1 MNRKKY
7 FALLSAVLIVTSV
20 PIPSYGAWMQ
30 KENHWIYEENQIYEK
45 SSWKLIGGA
54 WYYFDDTG
62 YMATGWRL
70 IDGKWYFLN
79 PVSDG
84 TKGKMLIGWQWIDG
98 RCYYLAERSVNNH
111 SEGAMYLSEKSPDGY
126 LVDSSGAWTDEN
138 GTVQYVPGKGIQ
150 TVIVK
155 KAASSSKFSGGGSG
169 GSGSGSRGSN
179 AEPDKGTMTDRDSKD
194 PAPGEGEAENEPEIT
209 ELEEPSEGIREPEVE
224 GKQCSYTV
232 RYMDVKDKTILQAI
246 AGVGVEGRTI
256 AIIQPVIDGYE
267 LCEGQKESFKL
278 SSDHMVLSIYYE
290 RKSVTSPSE
299 ARKVDWNLYFVERE
313 NHGNEILKTQQGRTE
328 EGKSLVIDFP
338 ETILGADRYYY
349 HSLVSSP
356 WSVIVSGNGTQKYFI
371 EFERGDRLPEEADPD
386 QEAKDRLKRWLEI
399 AKDADIRL
407 SGREPSDQ
415 QIITTSIEES
425 NDRLL
430 NLVSMTDGT
439 ERKEVY
445 LIAKKHV
452 PNTVIISRTF
462 RNVKN
467 LSDLIMDE
475 FTLANEKYTIM
486 RVGFERSY
494 DENSCN
500 HDYQVTDKVNTTCM
514 SNGHEMVLC
523 RKCGKEEIVILPA
536 AGHVDA
542 DHDGICDICYKSA
555 SEMPEPV
562 HYRIGD
568 VQARIFESMIYLFRC
583 IDEDYEDAMGNSQR
597 TALFLCD
604 SVIRSDVDGAA
615 KKLSFGFNNN
625 YKNSYIREWLLDH
638 ASDVFTHE
646 TYIGITRSYIGTTWK
661 GSYEQ
666 LDDNSLMA
674 RKEVFQFLQDKVF
687 ILSVD
692 EALKYRDVLWKFYGS
707 DTNNPES
714 QVSVYSKG
722 YYLRTPQDVGLE
734 DFLYGEGIYAVSLVD
749 GNIQPV
755 NVKETGFGIRP
766 AMAVLQG

>member
-1 MNRKKY
+1 M
-7 FALLSAVLIVTSV
+7 VTSV
-20 PIPSYGAWMQ
+20 PIPSYGAWLQ

-328 EGKSLVIDFP
+328 EGKSLIIDFP

-452 PNTVIISRTF
+452 PNTVIISRRF
-462 RNVKN
+462 RK
-467 LSDLIMDE
+467 
-475 FTLANEKYTIM
+475 
-486 RVGFERSY
+486 
-494 DENSCN
+494 
-500 HDYQVTDKVNTTCM
+500 
-514 SNGHEMVLC
+514 
-523 RKCGKEEIVILPA
+523 
-536 AGHVDA
+536 
-542 DHDGICDICYKSA
+542 
-555 SEMPEPV
+555 
-562 HYRIGD
+562 
-568 VQARIFESMIYLFRC
+568 
-583 IDEDYEDAMGNSQR
+583 
-597 TALFLCD
+597 
-604 SVIRSDVDGAA
+604 
-615 KKLSFGFNNN
+615 
-625 YKNSYIREWLLDH
+625 
-638 ASDVFTHE
+638 
-646 TYIGITRSYIGTTWK
+646 
-661 GSYEQ
+661 
-666 LDDNSLMA
+666 
-674 RKEVFQFLQDKVF
+674 
-687 ILSVD
+687 
-692 EALKYRDVLWKFYGS
+692 
-707 DTNNPES
+707 
-714 QVSVYSKG
+714 
-722 YYLRTPQDVGLE
+722 
-734 DFLYGEGIYAVSLVD
+734 
-749 GNIQPV
+749 
-755 NVKETGFGIRP
+755 
-766 AMAVLQG
+766 

>member
-1 MNRKKY
+1 
-7 FALLSAVLIVTSV
+7 
-20 PIPSYGAWMQ
+20 
-30 KENHWIYEENQIYEK
+30 
-45 SSWKLIGGA
+45 
-54 WYYFDDTG
+54 
-62 YMATGWRL
+62 
-70 IDGKWYFLN
+70 
-79 PVSDG
+79 
-84 TKGKMLIGWQWIDG
+84 
-98 RCYYLAERSVNNH
+98 
-111 SEGAMYLSEKSPDGY
+111 
-126 LVDSSGAWTDEN
+126 
-138 GTVQYVPGKGIQ
+138 
-150 TVIVK
+150 
-155 KAASSSKFSGGGSG
+155 
-169 GSGSGSRGSN
+169 
-179 AEPDKGTMTDRDSKD
+179 MTDRDSKD

-328 EGKSLVIDFP
+328 EGKSLIIDFP

-475 FTLANEKYTIM
+475 FTIAYEKYTIM

-536 AGHVDA
+536 
-542 DHDGICDICYKSA
+542 
-555 SEMPEPV
+555 
-562 HYRIGD
+562 
-568 VQARIFESMIYLFRC
+568 
-583 IDEDYEDAMGNSQR
+583 
-597 TALFLCD
+597 
-604 SVIRSDVDGAA
+604 
-615 KKLSFGFNNN
+615 
-625 YKNSYIREWLLDH
+625 
-638 ASDVFTHE
+638 DVFAHE

-714 QVSVYSKG
+714 QISAYSKG